1 MRVRLVKE
9 LTEVANKHFN
19 TVEKDT
25 KSNMSSIDAYLN
37 KMLEKFSLL
46 PMFMETMILQ
56 FSKDPNSKC
65 AGTRDPKVMKKVSAD
80 ALKDPKKDGPAGAVS
95 TSGGPPDGSNS
106 TGKGPD
112 AAKPVIPKDE
122 KAFAGN
128 LPAVDKKAL
137 KEANKMLKEMANG
150 ITTLGAFWIML
161 KIDPMLADKEKIKP
175 PTKLEV
181 EKSLMTVYR
190 YSMAS
195 AVYSSNEFLNHLEV
209 ILKGAKKN

>member
-25 KSNMSSIDAYLN
+25 KINMSSIDAYLN

-112 AAKPVIPKDE
+112 AAKAPTGTNSASGGPPVGTNSASGGPPDGSNSTGKGPDAAKPVIPKDE
-122 KAFAGN
+122 KGFRRQ
-128 LPAVDKKAL
+128 
-137 KEANKMLKEMANG
+137 
-150 ITTLGAFWIML
+150 
-161 KIDPMLADKEKIKP
+161 P
-175 PTKLEV
+175 PCGGQESTQR
-181 EKSLMTVYR
+181 SQ
-190 YSMAS
+190 
-195 AVYSSNEFLNHLEV
+195 
-209 ILKGAKKN
+209 